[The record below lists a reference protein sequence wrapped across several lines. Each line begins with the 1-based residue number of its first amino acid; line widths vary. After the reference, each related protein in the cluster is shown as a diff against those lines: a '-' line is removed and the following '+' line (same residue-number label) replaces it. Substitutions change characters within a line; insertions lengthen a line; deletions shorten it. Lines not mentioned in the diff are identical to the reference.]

1 MVSQDVE
8 DSLSKRF
15 FKWLVV
21 FLVSM
26 LILLFFL
33 INPFKA
39 SNFRITLF
47 ILVLLFTLI
56 AALVAIFNYVVW
68 QKVKKALKAYYQG
81 NYERAKD
88 LAIKAYKLSSYRE
101 INELIEYIE
110 SQIIDEIISQQERL
124 ETEQTG
130 SDFLYDLNDLQS
142 DVEIRI
148 KKNTKYKQEI
158 EEKLKELHEQLSAKA
173 NEPQLQKELKDLIE
187 KYTNL
192 SKAIDYK
199 LDVYQKIS
207 DLINELKKNYQDKE
221 KILLEQEDFL
231 ELKDKIMTEGKVVN
245 AEDDDVKT
253 DGFYNNEKIL
263 VQYIKEFLASTEST
277 DDINEFSR
285 IYKEFNERVDE
296 LKIDL

>member
-15 FKWLVV
+15 FKWLVIFLISV
-21 FLVSM
+21 FV
-26 LILLFFL
+26 LIYFL
-33 INPFKA
+33 INPFKV

-47 ILVLLFTLI
+47 ILVLLFTLV

-68 QKVKKALKAYYQG
+68 RKVKKALKVYYQG

-124 ETEQTG
+124 EAEQTG

-148 KKNTKYKQEI
+148 KKNKKYKEEI
-158 EEKLKELHEQLSAKA
+158 EEKLAELHEKMASGQ
-173 NEPQLQKELKDLIE
+173 NEPQIEKELKELIE

-192 SKAIDYK
+192 AKAIDYK
-199 LDVYQKIS
+199 LNVYAKIL
-207 DLINELKKNYQDKE
+207 DLISSLKKKYQDKE
-221 KILLEQEDFL
+221 KILLEQEDYR

-245 AEDDDVKT
+245 AEDQENADE
-253 DGFYNNEKIL
+253 FYQNEKVL

-285 IYKEFNERVDE
+285 IYKEFNERVNE
-296 LKIDL
+296 LEIDF

>member
-15 FKWLVV
+15 FKWLVIFLISV
-21 FLVSM
+21 FV
-26 LILLFFL
+26 LIYFL
-33 INPFKA
+33 INPFKV

-47 ILVLLFTLI
+47 ILVLLFTLV

-68 QKVKKALKAYYQG
+68 RKVKKALKVYYQG

-124 ETEQTG
+124 EAEQTG

-148 KKNTKYKQEI
+148 KKNKKYKEEI
-158 EEKLKELHEQLSAKA
+158 EEKLAELHEKMASGQ
-173 NEPQLQKELKDLIE
+173 NEPQIEKELKELIE

-192 SKAIDYK
+192 AKAIDYK
-199 LDVYQKIS
+199 LNVYAEIL
-207 DLINELKKNYQDKE
+207 DLISSLKKKYQDKE
-221 KILLEQEDFL
+221 KILLEQEDYR

-245 AEDDDVKT
+245 AEDQENADE
-253 DGFYNNEKIL
+253 FYQNEKVL

-285 IYKEFNERVDE
+285 IYKEFNERVNE
-296 LKIDL
+296 LEIDF